1 MAPSSL
7 VFTVQRQMPVLVTP
21 AKPTPHEF
29 KYLSDIDDQESLR
42 FQIPLIHFYR
52 NEPCMSDIDP
62 AKVIREA
69 LARALVFYYPIAGRL
84 REESGRKLVVECTGE
99 GVLFIEA
106 NANVRLQDFGDNLQ
120 PPFPCMEELLFDV
133 EGSAGVL
140 NCPLLLI
147 QVTRLLCGGFIF
159 AVRANH
165 TMMDG
170 QGLALFMNAVAEM
183 ARGATE
189 PSVLPVWSRELLRA
203 RNQPRVTF
211 EHREYDDDVPRDS
224 RNTIN
229 TPAPDVD
236 VVHRSFFFG
245 PREISALRM
254 RLPKHL
260 RKSSTFEILTACL
273 WRCRTMA
280 LQLEPEEEVRMMA
293 IVNARGKKE
302 EDFLPMGYYGNAFTY
317 PAAVSKV
324 KNLCNKPIEYAL
336 ELVKKA
342 KSQGMTREY
351 LQSVADLMVLRGRPH
366 FTIANSY
373 LVSDL
378 TRAGL
383 ENVDFGWG
391 KAVYGSVAKGGIG
404 DIPLVSFYIPFRNGI
419 VVPVCLPS
427 TAMDRFVKEI
437 ENMTSDQ
444 ITAPPSRLLS
454 AL

>member
-1 MAPSSL
+1 MAPSSP
-7 VFTVQRQMPVLVTP
+7 VFTVQRQKPVLVTP

-42 FQIPLIHFYR
+42 FQMPVILFYR
-52 NEPCMSDIDP
+52 NEPSMRGTDP

-69 LARALVFYYPIAGRL
+69 FARALVFYYPFAGRL
-84 REESGRKLVVECTGE
+84 REEDGRKLVVECTVE
-99 GVLFIEA
+99 GVPFIEA
-106 NANVRLQDFGDNLQ
+106 DANVRLQDFGDHLQ

-133 EGSAGVL
+133 EGTGGVL
-140 NCPLLLI
+140 NSPLLLI

-159 AVRANH
+159 AVRLNH
-165 TMMDG
+165 TMADG
-170 QGLALFMNAVAEM
+170 PGLALFMNAVAEV
-183 ARGATE
+183 ARGASA
-189 PSVLPVWSRELLRA
+189 PSVPPVWSRELLNA
-203 RNQPRVTF
+203 RNPARVTF
-211 EHREYDDDVPRDS
+211 EHLEYDDVPDAQ
-224 RNTIN
+224 NTMN
-229 TPAPDVD
+229 PPPDD
-236 VVHRSFFFG
+236 IAHRSFFFG

-254 RLPKHL
+254 RLPEQL
-260 RKSSTFEILTACL
+260 RKSSAFEILTACL
-273 WRCRTMA
+273 WRCRTIA
-280 LQLEPEEEVRMMA
+280 LQLAPEEEVRMMCV
-293 IVNARGKKE
+293 VNARGKE
-302 EDFLPMGYYGNAFTY
+302 GGCLPVGYYGNAFAY

-324 KNLCNKPIEYAL
+324 KSLCSNPLEYAL

-366 FTIANSY
+366 FTIAGSY

-378 TRAGL
+378 TRVGI

-391 KAVYGSVAKGGIG
+391 KAVYGGPAKGGIG
-404 DIPLVSFYIPFRNGI
+404 DVPLVSFYIPFGNGI

-427 TAMDRFVKEI
+427 SAMDRFAKEI
-437 ENMTSDQ
+437 ESMISDL